1 MYKVKFA
8 IFPEV
13 IYERLDRLE
22 KERFSNVVFTKA
34 EIGEDGIVEITAI
47 CTSDS
52 EDESLK
58 RRRRYLW

>member
-8 IFPEV
+8 IFPED
-13 IYERLDRLE
+13 IYKRLDQAE

-34 EIGEDGIVEITAI
+34 EIGKDGVAEITAI

-52 EDESLK
+52 EDESPK
-58 RRRRYLW
+58 

>member
-8 IFPEV
+8 IFPED
-13 IYERLDRLE
+13 IYKRLDQSE

-34 EIGEDGIVEITAI
+34 EICEDGVVEITAI

-52 EDESLK
+52 EDESHK
-58 RRRRYLW
+58 YRRRYL

>member
-58 RRRRYLW
+58 RRRRYL

>member
-8 IFPEV
+8 IFPED
-13 IYERLDRLE
+13 IYKRLDRSE

-34 EIGEDGIVEITAI
+34 EIGEDGVAEITAT

-52 EDESLK
+52 EDESPK
-58 RRRRYLW
+58 CRRRYL

>member
-13 IYERLDRLE
+13 IYERLDRSK

-34 EIGEDGIVEITAI
+34 EIGEDGVVEITAI

-52 EDESLK
+52 EDESPK
-58 RRRRYLW
+58 RRRRYL

>member
-34 EIGEDGIVEITAI
+34 EIGEDGVVEITAI

-58 RRRRYLW
+58 RRRRYL

>member
-8 IFPEV
+8 IFPED
-13 IYERLDRLE
+13 IYKRLDQSE

-34 EIGEDGIVEITAI
+34 EIGGDGVVEITAI

-52 EDESLK
+52 EDESPK
-58 RRRRYLW
+58 CRRRYL